1 MATLDLSI
9 DEILTTTR
17 AVRKR
22 LDLRRP
28 VEAEVLREC
37 LEIAVQAPTGGDSQG
52 WHFIIIT
59 DAQKRLALAEIYRK
73 AAKAAARYQERM
85 HSAAS
90 ITAGGTILSEQETK
104 GDAISSYQYLVEH
117 LHEVPVLL
125 IPCIRG
131 RLEEVPVVMQATLW
145 GSIIP
150 AAWSFMLAARARG
163 LGTCWTTLHLSYEQ
177 EVAKLLGIPYDQM
190 TQVALIPIAYTLG
203 TVFHPAQR
211 KPLETIVHW
220 EKW

>member
-22 LDLRRP
+22 LDLQRP
-28 VEAEVLREC
+28 VEAEILMEC
-37 LEIAVQAPTGGDSQG
+37 LEIAVQAPSGGGNQG
-52 WHFIIIT
+52 WHFIVVT
-59 DAQKRLALAEIYRK
+59 DAQQRLALAKIYRK
-73 AAKAAARYQERM
+73 AASAAARYQERM
-85 HSAAS
+85 RS
-90 ITAGGTILSEQETK
+90 TVGGTLRAEQETK
-104 GDAISSYQYLVEH
+104 EQGISSYQYLVEH

-131 RLEEVPVVMQATLW
+131 RLEDVPVVMQATLW

-150 AAWSFMLAARARG
+150 ATWSFMLAARARG

-177 EVAKLLGIPYDQM
+177 ETADLLGIPYKQV
-190 TQVALIPIAYTLG
+190 TQVALIPVAYTLG
-203 TVFHPAQR
+203 TTFHPAQR
-211 KPLETIVHW
+211 KPLEAIVHW